1 MPMRTLLRTTLA
13 AALLLVP
20 MTVQAQSADAF
31 NGSLYSRFGM
41 GELLTLGSNRAVG
54 MGGGGY
60 ALSSAEYTSFANP
73 AALSNQVLAR
83 IGFGGY
89 YQGIEITDADDEQT
103 LLSDGLIGPIHLTIP
118 LYARKLGLGLQYAP
132 YSRVSYQVQQPGELI
147 DAVGGDTTAFS
158 TAYRGSGGLQRLEL
172 GIGYAPNE
180 NLRVGATFGVLFGII
195 ERSLRTRSIDESFVT
210 VTQNSSTRQTGVM
223 ASLGMQY
230 TLPDLGAE
238 GNRLTAGLVVSPGI
252 VLDAERVATLGESLD
267 RDTLAT
273 SQDGKTRLPW
283 TIAGGLSYSVG
294 DRWTLTTDARY
305 EPWTEFESDFD
316 WPGFDADGASRFQD
330 RVRVSGGFEYLP
342 AGNRPFEPYW
352 RRVAYRLGGSFDKG
366 YVDPITS
373 EGIETLALTG
383 GFSLPTLLTGT
394 QVDLNLEAGTRGSAS
409 GDLVRDRYY
418 RVGLNINI
426 GERWFQRQ
434 KLR

>member
-1 MPMRTLLRTTLA
+1 MPIRSTLS
-13 AALLLVP
+13 AALLTACLLFP
-20 MTVQAQSADAF
+20 ATIQAQSADAF

-41 GELLTLGSNRAVG
+41 GELFSLGSNRAVG

-60 ALSSAEYTSFANP
+60 ALASAEYTSFANP
-73 AALSNQVLAR
+73 AALSDQVLAR

-103 LLSDGLIGPIHLTIP
+103 LLSDGLIGPIQLAIP

-132 YSRVSYQVQQPGELI
+132 YSRVSYQVQQPGVLT
-147 DAVGGDTTAFS
+147 DPLTGQTTDFS
-158 TAYRGSGGLQRLEL
+158 TAYRGSGGLQRLEV
-172 GIGYAPNE
+172 GAGYAPNE
-180 NLRVGATFGVLFGII
+180 NLRIGATFGMLFGII
-195 ERSLRTRSIDESFVT
+195 ERSLRTTSEDALFTT
-210 VTQNSSTRQTGVM
+210 VTQNRSTRQTGVL
-223 ASLGMQY
+223 ASLGAQY
-230 TLPDLGAE
+230 TLPNLGSE

-252 VLDAERVATLGESLD
+252 VLDAERVSTLGESLD

-294 DRWTLTTDARY
+294 DRWTFTTDARF
-305 EPWTEFESDFD
+305 EPWTEFESDFE
-316 WPGFDADGASRFQD
+316 WPGYEVDGVSRFQD
-330 RVRVSGGFEYLP
+330 RVRVSGGFEYIP

-366 YVDPITS
+366 YIDPVAG

-383 GFSLPTLLTGT
+383 GFSLPTLLPGT